1 MSISGS
7 DWKSEVCPGGSFP
20 DSPGWFLTNYL
31 LLFNIV
37 QNCTISLTELLMSLT
52 KSKTMIHRLPLTEVR
67 NNLGKVVRRANVN
80 NEMFILEKGGIPV
93 AALMN
98 IDDLE
103 DYIELQDPKMKKQIA
118 EGYQE
123 YLAGKTR
130 PVEELLAELKPEHT
144 KPNRKKK

>member
-1 MSISGS
+1 M
-7 DWKSEVCPGGSFP
+7 P
-20 DSPGWFLTNYL
+20 
-31 LLFNIV
+31 
-37 QNCTISLTELLMSLT
+37 LT

-67 NNLGKVVRRANVN
+67 NNLSKVVHRVNVN
-80 NEMFILEKGGIPV
+80 NEMFILEKSGIPV

-123 YLAGKTR
+123 YLAGKAR
-130 PVEELLAELKPEHT
+130 PVEELLAELKPEYA